1 MPIYSVEQIPKAV
14 KHIYDIFKLENEK
27 ESEWNELY
35 KSYYKVSDKTDL
47 NSNPFGDNQRAIIV
61 TLAKTDFETE
71 NSTHQYILT
80 TVRNKLAK
88 YLPHHVLENC
98 KI

>member
-1 MPIYSVEQIPKAV
+1 MEQIPKAV

-27 ESEWNELY
+27 EAEWNEVY
-35 KSYYKVSDKTDL
+35 NSYYKLSDKTDMD
-47 NSNPFGDNQRAIIV
+47 SNQFGDNQRAILV
-61 TLAKTDFETE
+61 TLAKTDFLNE
-71 NSTHQYILT
+71 NSTHQYILA
-80 TVRNKLAK
+80 TVRNKLAR